1 MERIYY
7 RKYKPNLPPE
17 QWLDIYMRLGDL
29 KCMTGV
35 SPIHIRI
42 CVEVIENHRSTGE
55 LHRLAQAD
63 ENFQW
68 LRSMQGNPM
77 SIRQIQNILFSYFP
91 EFQRPNRKRKQL
103 KNAAIRKEETAIKR
117 EINQNVCHRCGSTEK
132 LEIHHMI
139 PVSMGGTND
148 KGNLIILC
156 HECHKEFTKYLWDLK
171 GRQKNETDNDD

>member
-7 RKYKPNLPPE
+7 REYKPNLPPE
-17 QWLDIYMRLGDL
+17 QWADIYKRLGKL
-29 KCMTGV
+29 KRMT
-35 SPIHIRI
+35 SIPLIHRKI
-42 CVEVIENHRSTGE
+42 CVEAIENHHTTAE
-55 LHRLAQAD
+55 LHRLAEVD
-63 ENFQW
+63 KNFQW
-68 LRSMQGNPM
+68 LRSMRGSPM

-91 EFQRPNRKRKQL
+91 EFQRPNRKREQP
-103 KNAAIRKEETAIKR
+103 KNAAIRKEETAMKR

-156 HECHKEFTKYLWDLK
+156 HECHKAFTKYLRDLK
-171 GRQKNETDNDD
+171 GR